1 MSNPDQPM
9 IDIRD
14 LYKSYGTV
22 EAVNGVNLAVER
34 GKVVVVIGP
43 SGSGK
48 STLLRCLNLLQKP
61 TGGKVFLNGQE
72 ITAPGTDA
80 CAVRRQIGFVFQQFG
95 LFKHLDALHNVAL
108 APVKLLHLSRKQA
121 LERAEREL
129 ARVDMQDHGCK
140 YPAQLSGGQ
149 QQRVAIARALAMDPK
164 LILFDEPTSALDPEL
179 SRDVSVIINKLYLED
194 VTMLCVTHDA
204 HFAKYVC
211 DKILFLDQG
220 VILTEQLPETLY
232 AQTKDE
238 RIRRFFQMAQDT

>member
-1 MSNPDQPM
+1 MALLEVQNLSLEFGGKTVL
-9 IDIRD
+9 RD
-14 LYKSYGTV
+14 LSFT
-22 EAVNGVNLAVER
+22 LDR
-34 GKVVVVIGP
+34 GEVKVVMGP

-48 STLLRCLNLLQKP
+48 SSLLRCLNLLQKP
-61 TGGKVFLNGQE
+61 TGGKVFLNGQD

-108 APVKLLHLSRKQA
+108 APIKLLHLSRKQA

-238 RIRRFFQMAQDT
+238 RIRRFFQMAQDG

>member
-1 MSNPDQPM
+1 MALLEVQNLSLEFGGKTVL
-9 IDIRD
+9 RD
-14 LYKSYGTV
+14 LSFT
-22 EAVNGVNLAVER
+22 LDR
-34 GKVVVVIGP
+34 GEVKVVMGP

-48 STLLRCLNLLQKP
+48 SSLLRCLNLLQKP
-61 TGGKVFLNGQE
+61 TGGKVFLNGEE
-72 ITAPGTDA
+72 ITTPGTDA

>member
-1 MSNPDQPM
+1 MALLEVQNLSLAFGGKTVL
-9 IDIRD
+9 RD
-14 LYKSYGTV
+14 LSFT
-22 EAVNGVNLAVER
+22 LDR
-34 GKVVVVIGP
+34 GEVKVVMGP

-48 STLLRCLNLLQKP
+48 SSLLRCLNLLQKP

-72 ITAPGTDA
+72 ITAPGTDV

-108 APVKLLHLSRKQA
+108 APIKLLKLPRKQA

-129 ARVDMQDHGCK
+129 ARVDMQDHGRK

-179 SRDVSVIINKLYLED
+179 SRDVSILINKLYLED

-211 DKILFLDQG
+211 DKILFLDPG
-220 VILTEQLPETLY
+220 AILVEQLPETLY

-238 RIRRFFQMAQDT
+238 RIRRFFQMARDT

>member
-1 MSNPDQPM
+1 MALLEVQNLSLEFGGKTVL
-9 IDIRD
+9 RD
-14 LYKSYGTV
+14 LSFT
-22 EAVNGVNLAVER
+22 LDR
-34 GKVVVVIGP
+34 GEVKVVMGP

-48 STLLRCLNLLQKP
+48 SSLLRCLNLLQKP
-61 TGGKVFLNGQE
+61 TGGKVFLNGEE
-72 ITAPGTDA
+72 ITTPGTDA

-220 VILTEQLPETLY
+220 AILAEQLPETLY

-238 RIRRFFQMAQDT
+238 RIRRFFQMAKDA

>member
-1 MSNPDQPM
+1 MALLEVQNLSLEFGGKTVL
-9 IDIRD
+9 RD
-14 LYKSYGTV
+14 LSFT
-22 EAVNGVNLAVER
+22 LDR
-34 GKVVVVIGP
+34 GEVKVVMGP

-48 STLLRCLNLLQKP
+48 SSLLRCLNLLQKP

-129 ARVDMQDHGCK
+129 ARVDMQDHGRK

>member
-1 MSNPDQPM
+1 MALLEVHNLSLEFAGKTVL
-9 IDIRD
+9 RD
-14 LYKSYGTV
+14 LSFT
-22 EAVNGVNLAVER
+22 LDR
-34 GKVVVVIGP
+34 GEVKVVMGP

-48 STLLRCLNLLQKP
+48 SSLLRCLNLLQKP

-72 ITAPGTDA
+72 ITAPGTDV

-108 APVKLLHLSRKQA
+108 APITLLKLPRKQA
-121 LERAEREL
+121 LERAERAL
-129 ARVDMQDHGCK
+129 ARVDMQDHGRT

-149 QQRVAIARALAMDPK
+149 QQRVAIARALAMDPN

-179 SRDVSVIINKLYLED
+179 SRDVSVILNKLYLED

-220 VILTEQLPETLY
+220 AILAEQLPETLY

-238 RIRRFFQMAQDT
+238 RIRRFFQMAKDA

>member
-1 MSNPDQPM
+1 MALLEVQNLSLAFGGKTVL
-9 IDIRD
+9 RD
-14 LYKSYGTV
+14 LSFT
-22 EAVNGVNLAVER
+22 LDR
-34 GKVVVVIGP
+34 GEVKVVMGP

-48 STLLRCLNLLQKP
+48 SSLLRCLNLLQKP

-72 ITAPGTDA
+72 ITAPGTDV

-108 APVKLLHLSRKQA
+108 APIKLLKLPRKQA

-129 ARVDMQDHGCK
+129 ARVDMQDHGRK

-220 VILTEQLPETLY
+220 AILVEQLPETLY

-238 RIRRFFQMAQDT
+238 RIRRFFQMARDT

>member
-1 MSNPDQPM
+1 MALLEVQNLSLAFGGKTVL
-9 IDIRD
+9 RD
-14 LYKSYGTV
+14 LSFT
-22 EAVNGVNLAVER
+22 LDR
-34 GKVVVVIGP
+34 GEVKVVMGP

-48 STLLRCLNLLQKP
+48 SSLLRCLNLLQKP
-61 TGGKVFLNGQE
+61 TGGKVFLNGQD
-72 ITAPGTDA
+72 ITAPGTDV

-129 ARVDMQDHGCK
+129 ARVDMQDHGRK

-211 DKILFLDQG
+211 DKILFLDHG
-220 VILTEQLPETLY
+220 AILAEQLPETLY

-238 RIRRFFQMAQDT
+238 RIRRFFQMAQDG

>member
-1 MSNPDQPM
+1 MALLEVQNLSLAFGGKTVL
-9 IDIRD
+9 RD
-14 LYKSYGTV
+14 LSFT
-22 EAVNGVNLAVER
+22 LDR
-34 GKVVVVIGP
+34 GEVKVVMGP

-48 STLLRCLNLLQKP
+48 SSLLRCLNLLQKP
-61 TGGKVFLNGQE
+61 TGGKIFLNGQE
-72 ITAPGTDA
+72 ITAPGTDV

-108 APVKLLHLSRKQA
+108 APIKLLKLPRKQA

-129 ARVDMQDHGCK
+129 ARVDMQDHGRK

-220 VILTEQLPETLY
+220 AILVEQLPETLY

-238 RIRRFFQMAQDT
+238 RIRRFFQMARDT

>member
-1 MSNPDQPM
+1 MALLEVQNLSLAFGGKTVL
-9 IDIRD
+9 RD
-14 LYKSYGTV
+14 LSFT
-22 EAVNGVNLAVER
+22 LDR
-34 GKVVVVIGP
+34 GEVKVVMGP

-48 STLLRCLNLLQKP
+48 SSLLRCLNLLQKP
-61 TGGKVFLNGQE
+61 TGGKIFLNGQE
-72 ITAPGTDA
+72 ITAPGTDV

-108 APVKLLHLSRKQA
+108 APIKLLKLPRKQA

-129 ARVDMQDHGCK
+129 ARVDMQDHGRK

-179 SRDVSVIINKLYLED
+179 SRDVSILINKLYLED

-220 VILTEQLPETLY
+220 AILAEQLPETLY

-238 RIRRFFQMAQDT
+238 RIRRFFQMARDT

>member
-1 MSNPDQPM
+1 MALLEVHNLSLEFAGKTVL
-9 IDIRD
+9 RD
-14 LYKSYGTV
+14 LSFT
-22 EAVNGVNLAVER
+22 LDR
-34 GKVVVVIGP
+34 GEVKVVMGP

-48 STLLRCLNLLQKP
+48 SSLLRCLNLLQKP
-61 TGGKVFLNGQE
+61 TGGKILLNGQE
-72 ITAPGTDA
+72 ITAPGTDV

-129 ARVDMQDHGCK
+129 ARVDMQDHGRK

>member
-1 MSNPDQPM
+1 MALLEVHNLSLEFAGKTVL
-9 IDIRD
+9 RD
-14 LYKSYGTV
+14 LSFT
-22 EAVNGVNLAVER
+22 LDR
-34 GKVVVVIGP
+34 GEVKVVMGP

-48 STLLRCLNLLQKP
+48 SSLLRCLNLLQKP

-72 ITAPGTDA
+72 ITAPGTDV

-108 APVKLLHLSRKQA
+108 APIKLLKLPRKQA

-129 ARVDMQDHGCK
+129 ARVDMQDHGRK

-179 SRDVSVIINKLYLED
+179 SRDVSVILNKLYLED

-220 VILTEQLPETLY
+220 AILAEQLPETLY

-238 RIRRFFQMAQDT
+238 RIRRFFQMAKDA

>member
-1 MSNPDQPM
+1 MALLEVQNLSLEFGGKTVL
-9 IDIRD
+9 RD
-14 LYKSYGTV
+14 LSFT
-22 EAVNGVNLAVER
+22 LDR
-34 GKVVVVIGP
+34 GEVKVVMGP

-48 STLLRCLNLLQKP
+48 SSLLRCLNLLQKP
-61 TGGKVFLNGQE
+61 TGGKVFLNGQD

-108 APVKLLHLSRKQA
+108 APIKLLHLSRKQA

-129 ARVDMQDHGCK
+129 ARVDMQDHGRK

>member
-1 MSNPDQPM
+1 MALLEVQNLSLEFGGKTVL
-9 IDIRD
+9 RD
-14 LYKSYGTV
+14 LGFT
-22 EAVNGVNLAVER
+22 LDR
-34 GKVVVVIGP
+34 GEVKVVMGP

-48 STLLRCLNLLQKP
+48 SSLLRCLNLLQKP
-61 TGGKVFLNGQE
+61 TGGKILLNGQD
-72 ITAPGTDA
+72 ITAPGTDV

-108 APVKLLHLSRKQA
+108 APVKLLKLPRKQA

-129 ARVDMQDHGCK
+129 ARVDMQDHGRK

-211 DKILFLDQG
+211 DKILFLDHG
-220 VILTEQLPETLY
+220 AILAEQLPETLY

-238 RIRRFFQMAQDT
+238 RIRRFFQMAQDG

>member
-1 MSNPDQPM
+1 MALLEVQNLSLEFGGKTVL
-9 IDIRD
+9 RD
-14 LYKSYGTV
+14 LSFT
-22 EAVNGVNLAVER
+22 LDR
-34 GKVVVVIGP
+34 GEVKVVMGP

-48 STLLRCLNLLQKP
+48 SSLLRCLNLLQKP
-61 TGGKVFLNGQE
+61 TGGKVFLNGEE
-72 ITAPGTDA
+72 ITTPGTDA

-220 VILTEQLPETLY
+220 VILTEQLPKTLY

>member
-1 MSNPDQPM
+1 MALLEVQNLSLAFGGKTVL
-9 IDIRD
+9 RD
-14 LYKSYGTV
+14 LSFT
-22 EAVNGVNLAVER
+22 LDR
-34 GKVVVVIGP
+34 GEVKVVMGP

-48 STLLRCLNLLQKP
+48 SSLLRCLNLLQKP
-61 TGGKVFLNGQE
+61 TGGKIFLNGQE
-72 ITAPGTDA
+72 ITAPGTDV

-108 APVKLLHLSRKQA
+108 APIKLLKLPRKQA

-129 ARVDMQDHGCK
+129 ARVDMQDHGRK

-238 RIRRFFQMAQDT
+238 RIRRFFQMAQDG

>member
-1 MSNPDQPM
+1 MALLEVQNLSLAFGGKTVL
-9 IDIRD
+9 RD
-14 LYKSYGTV
+14 LSFT
-22 EAVNGVNLAVER
+22 LDR
-34 GKVVVVIGP
+34 GEVKVVMGP

-48 STLLRCLNLLQKP
+48 SSLLRCLNLLQKP
-61 TGGKVFLNGQE
+61 TGGKVFLNGQD
-72 ITAPGTDA
+72 ITEPGTDV

-129 ARVDMQDHGCK
+129 ARVDMQDHGRK

-211 DKILFLDQG
+211 DKILFLDHG
-220 VILTEQLPETLY
+220 AILAEQLPETLY

-238 RIRRFFQMAQDT
+238 RIRRFFQMAQDG

>member
-1 MSNPDQPM
+1 MALLEVQNLSLEFGGKTVL
-9 IDIRD
+9 RD
-14 LYKSYGTV
+14 LSFT
-22 EAVNGVNLAVER
+22 LDR
-34 GKVVVVIGP
+34 GEVKVVMGP

-48 STLLRCLNLLQKP
+48 SSLLRCLNLLQKP

-72 ITAPGTDA
+72 ITALGTDA

-108 APVKLLHLSRKQA
+108 APIKLLHLSRKQA

-129 ARVDMQDHGCK
+129 ARVDMQDHGRK

-220 VILTEQLPETLY
+220 VILAEQLPETLY

>member
-1 MSNPDQPM
+1 MALLDVRNLSLEFGGNTVL
-9 IDIRD
+9 RD
-14 LYKSYGTV
+14 LSFT
-22 EAVNGVNLAVER
+22 LDR
-34 GKVVVVIGP
+34 GEVKVVMGP

-48 STLLRCLNLLQKP
+48 SSLLRCLNLLQKP
-61 TGGKVFLNGQE
+61 TGGKILLNGQE
-72 ITAPGTDA
+72 ITAPGTDV

-108 APVKLLHLSRKQA
+108 APMKLLQLPRQQA

-129 ARVDMQDHGCK
+129 ARVDMQDHGRK

-179 SRDVSVIINKLYLED
+179 SRDVSVILNKLYLED

-220 VILTEQLPETLY
+220 AILAEQLPETLY

>member
-1 MSNPDQPM
+1 MALLEVQNLSLEFGGKTVL
-9 IDIRD
+9 RD
-14 LYKSYGTV
+14 LSFT
-22 EAVNGVNLAVER
+22 LDR
-34 GKVVVVIGP
+34 GEVKVVMGP

-48 STLLRCLNLLQKP
+48 SSLLRCLNLLQKP

-108 APVKLLHLSRKQA
+108 APIKLLHLSRKQA

-211 DKILFLDQG
+211 DKILLLDQG

>member
-1 MSNPDQPM
+1 MALLEVQNLSLEFGGKTVL
-9 IDIRD
+9 RD
-14 LYKSYGTV
+14 LSFT
-22 EAVNGVNLAVER
+22 LDR
-34 GKVVVVIGP
+34 GEVKVVMGP

-48 STLLRCLNLLQKP
+48 SSLLRCLNLLQKP

-108 APVKLLHLSRKQA
+108 APIKLLHLSRKQA

-220 VILTEQLPETLY
+220 AILAEQLPETLY

>member
-1 MSNPDQPM
+1 MALLEVQNLSLEFGGKTVL
-9 IDIRD
+9 RD
-14 LYKSYGTV
+14 LGFT
-22 EAVNGVNLAVER
+22 LDR
-34 GKVVVVIGP
+34 GEVKVVMGP

-48 STLLRCLNLLQKP
+48 SSLLRCLNLLQKP
-61 TGGKVFLNGQE
+61 TGGKILLNGQDV
-72 ITAPGTDA
+72 TAPGTDV

-108 APVKLLHLSRKQA
+108 APVKLLKLPRKQA

-129 ARVDMQDHGCK
+129 ARVDMQDHGRK

-211 DKILFLDQG
+211 DKILFLDHG
-220 VILTEQLPETLY
+220 AILAEQLPETLY

-238 RIRRFFQMAQDT
+238 RIRRFFQMAQDG

>member
-1 MSNPDQPM
+1 MALLEVHNLSLEFAGKTVL
-9 IDIRD
+9 RD
-14 LYKSYGTV
+14 LSFT
-22 EAVNGVNLAVER
+22 LDR
-34 GKVVVVIGP
+34 GEVKVVMGP

-48 STLLRCLNLLQKP
+48 SSLLRCLNLLQKP
-61 TGGKVFLNGQE
+61 TGGKVFLNGQD

-129 ARVDMQDHGCK
+129 ARVDMQDHGRK

-238 RIRRFFQMAQDT
+238 RIRRFFQMAQDG

>member
-1 MSNPDQPM
+1 MALLEVQNLSLEFGGKTVL
-9 IDIRD
+9 RD
-14 LYKSYGTV
+14 LSFT
-22 EAVNGVNLAVER
+22 LDR
-34 GKVVVVIGP
+34 GEVKVVMGP

-48 STLLRCLNLLQKP
+48 SSLLRCLNLLQKP
-61 TGGKVFLNGQE
+61 TGGKVFLNGQD

-108 APVKLLHLSRKQA
+108 APIKLLHLSRKQA